1 MLRSWISPLLAG
13 LLAATLAGCGAPRLV
28 EGQVQSFSTLTA
40 APAPATYRIERLP
53 SQQTPAFDPI
63 AALADQALARVGLQR
78 DDAAPGLLVQIGTE
92 SGTTPRYDLHA
103 PHGFYGQGPWGYG
116 TYGGY
121 GAYGAYG
128 SWYGGAGWGMRGLWS
143 MGPPTPLYRRVVSV
157 VMRNARTQAIV
168 YETAAVHEDVWVQ
181 DPAVYGVLLDAALT
195 GFPAPPAG
203 ARVVRLPLPV
213 PAR

>member
-1 MLRSWISPLLAG
+1 MLRSWISPLLAA
-13 LLAATLAGCGAPRLV
+13 LVAATLAGCGAPRLV

-78 DDAAPGLLVQIGTE
+78 DDAAPGLLVQIAPE
-92 SGTTPRYDLHA
+92 SGTTPRYDLHG
-103 PHGFYGQGPWGYG
+103 PYGFYGPGPWGYG
-116 TYGGY
+116 GY
-121 GAYGAYG
+121 GPW
-128 SWYGGAGWGMRGLWS
+128 SGGAGWGMRGLWS

>member
-1 MLRSWISPLLAG
+1 MLRSWISPLLAA
-13 LLAATLAGCGAPRLV
+13 LVAATLAGCGAPRLV

-78 DDAAPGLLVQIGTE
+78 DDAAPGLLVQIATE
-92 SGTTPRYDLHA
+92 SGTTPRYDLHG
-103 PHGFYGQGPWGYG
+103 PYGFYGPGPWGSG
-116 TYGGY
+116 GYGGY
-121 GAYGAYG
+121 GGYGPW
-128 SWYGGAGWGMRGLWS
+128 SGGAGWGMRGLWS

-181 DPAVYGVLLDAALT
+181 DPAVYGVLLEAALT

>member
-1 MLRSWISPLLAG
+1 MLRSWISPLLAA
-13 LLAATLAGCGAPRLV
+13 LVAATLAGCGAPRLV

-78 DDAAPGLLVQIGTE
+78 DDAAPGLLVQIATE
-92 SGTTPRYDLHA
+92 SGTTPRYDLHG
-103 PHGFYGQGPWGYG
+103 PYGFYGPGPWGYG
-116 TYGGY
+116 GY
-121 GAYGAYG
+121 GPW
-128 SWYGGAGWGMRGLWS
+128 SGGAGWGMRGLWS
-143 MGPPTPLYRRVVSV
+143 MGPPTPLYRRVVNV

-195 GFPAPPAG
+195 GFPVPPAG

>member
-1 MLRSWISPLLAG
+1 MLRSWISPLLAA
-13 LLAATLAGCGAPRLV
+13 LVAATLAGCGAPRLV

-78 DDAAPGLLVQIGTE
+78 DDAAPGLLVQIATE
-92 SGTTPRYDLHA
+92 SGTTPRYDLHG
-103 PHGFYGQGPWGYG
+103 PYGFYSPGPWGYG
-116 TYGGY
+116 GY
-121 GAYGAYG
+121 GPW
-128 SWYGGAGWGMRGLWS
+128 SGGAGWGMRGLWS
-143 MGPPTPLYRRVVSV
+143 MGPPTPLYRRVVNV

-181 DPAVYGVLLDAALT
+181 DPAVYGVLLDAALN
-195 GFPAPPAG
+195 GFPVPPAG

>member
-1 MLRSWISPLLAG
+1 MLRSWISPLLAA
-13 LLAATLAGCGAPRLV
+13 LVAATLAGCGAPRLV

-92 SGTTPRYDLHA
+92 SGTTPRYDLHG
-103 PHGFYGQGPWGYG
+103 PYGFYGPGPWGYG
-116 TYGGY
+116 GY
-121 GAYGAYG
+121 GPW
-128 SWYGGAGWGMRGLWS
+128 SGGAGWGMRGLWS

>member
-1 MLRSWISPLLAG
+1 MLRSWISPLLAA
-13 LLAATLAGCGAPRLV
+13 LVAATLAGCGAPRLV

-78 DDAAPGLLVQIGTE
+78 DDAAPGLLVQIATE
-92 SGTTPRYDLHA
+92 SGTTPRYDLHG
-103 PHGFYGQGPWGYG
+103 PYGFYGPGPWGYG
-116 TYGGY
+116 GY
-121 GAYGAYG
+121 GPW
-128 SWYGGAGWGMRGLWS
+128 SGGAGWGMRGLWS
-143 MGPPTPLYRRVVSV
+143 MGPPTPLYRRVVNV

-181 DPAVYGVLLDAALT
+181 DPAVYGVLLDAALN
-195 GFPAPPAG
+195 GFPVPPAG